1 MHFYEIDIAKVMKNR
16 QPFMLNPT
24 NYILTTDD
32 ELYQLAELP
41 AGVPYITQEQMIEQ
55 LYKQSVDEIEQ
66 FISSEYNKD
75 VYIIAIATSEY
86 YDFQLYINTEERFKH
101 SQEKYLTE
109 EKDIVE
115 LNYSKYNLGNFS
127 FDNQLH
133 NDEILDILTG
143 VHVIEDK
150 VSDFEVDELY
160 VPLYEGDFN
169 NISIIINESLI
180 KFGHYIAVQEVA
192 KRLKD
197 TDIEAKINKTSD
209 FIFFGA
215 IGDAGTDRSIMMRQ
229 TVEREVLYKALP
241 ELHQGDF
248 QFEQLKM
255 DLQQRLF
262 NEQVNYWLQEIKN
275 NENRIGQSVFEHYYK
290 TEYHAIEALA
300 ENIDDIANDLLPAW
314 KKEVTNYIESG
325 EESIALFYLSY
336 VLSEFEEEKQIYIT
350 EIQDHLNMI
359 EQAEQLQEE
368 SQGNIKMIRD
378 ILLVE

>member
-1 MHFYEIDIAKVMKNR
+1 
-16 QPFMLNPT
+16 
-24 NYILTTDD
+24 
-32 ELYQLAELP
+32 
-41 AGVPYITQEQMIEQ
+41 
-55 LYKQSVDEIEQ
+55 
-66 FISSEYNKD
+66 
-75 VYIIAIATSEY
+75 
-86 YDFQLYINTEERFKH
+86 
-101 SQEKYLTE
+101 
-109 EKDIVE
+109 
-115 LNYSKYNLGNFS
+115 
-127 FDNQLH
+127 
-133 NDEILDILTG
+133 
-143 VHVIEDK
+143 
-150 VSDFEVDELY
+150 
-160 VPLYEGDFN
+160 
-169 NISIIINESLI
+169 
-180 KFGHYIAVQEVA
+180 
-192 KRLKD
+192 
-197 TDIEAKINKTSD
+197 
-209 FIFFGA
+209 
-215 IGDAGTDRSIMMRQ
+215 MMRQ

-255 DLQQRLF
+255 DLQQRSF

>member
-32 ELYQLAELP
+32 ELYQLPELP

-86 YDFQLYINTEERFKH
+86 YDFQLYINTEERFKR

-150 VSDFEVDELY
+150 VCDFEVDELY

-209 FIFFGA
+209 FICFGA

-255 DLQQRLF
+255 DLQQRSF

-300 ENIDDIANDLLPAW
+300 ENLDDIANDLLPAW

>member
-16 QPFMLNPT
+16 QPFMLTPT

-32 ELYQLAELP
+32 ELYQLPELP

-86 YDFQLYINTEERFKH
+86 YDFQLYINTEERFKR

-150 VSDFEVDELY
+150 VCDFEVDELY

-255 DLQQRLF
+255 DLQQRSF

-300 ENIDDIANDLLPAW
+300 ENLDDIANDLLPAW

>member
-86 YDFQLYINTEERFKH
+86 YDFQLYINTEERFKR
-101 SQEKYLTE
+101 SQEKYLTK

-255 DLQQRLF
+255 DLQQRSF

-300 ENIDDIANDLLPAW
+300 EYIDDIANDLLPAW

-336 VLSEFEEEKQIYIT
+336 VLSEFEEEKQIYII

>member
-32 ELYQLAELP
+32 ELYQLPELP
-41 AGVPYITQEQMIEQ
+41 AGVPYITQEQMIAQ

-66 FISSEYNKD
+66 FISSEYNKN

-86 YDFQLYINTEERFKH
+86 YDFQLYINTEERFKR

-255 DLQQRLF
+255 DLQQRSF

>member
-32 ELYQLAELP
+32 ELYQLPELP

-86 YDFQLYINTEERFKH
+86 YDFQLYINTEERFKR

-255 DLQQRLF
+255 DLQQRSF

>member
-32 ELYQLAELP
+32 ELYQLPELP

-86 YDFQLYINTEERFKH
+86 YDFQLYINTEERFKR

-150 VSDFEVDELY
+150 VCDFEVDELY

-255 DLQQRLF
+255 DLQQRSF

-300 ENIDDIANDLLPAW
+300 ENLDDIANDLLPAW